1 MKEKFKNICVVLVVG
16 YTVYTV
22 ISFVAVLLLS
32 ATDTNIGKKCKDY
45 LTRIW
50 EKIKYEFKKITDI
63 FSHDDPVV
71 E

>member
-1 MKEKFKNICVVLVVG
+1 MKEKFKNLCVVLVLL

-22 ISFVAVLLLS
+22 VSFVVCLLIAS
-32 ATDTNIGKKCKDY
+32 TDTNIGKKCKDY